1 MHGHWIDAV
10 GRRQPDAVTLLV
22 DLSGLEAQFGA
33 ESERLTARK
42 ALWESFAAEHHAALR
57 FLRLR
62 STGVNYRKFY
72 WADDQNPE
80 GYDTFR
86 LPTDAP
92 QTQRQIEDIAPEELA
107 AAVRYILQTQF
118 SLTFDDLIREVA
130 ALFRIPRCT
139 TLVQQMVRQAVNL
152 VVHAGD
158 ASVDEAN
165 NRVSRE

>member
-1 MHGHWIDAV
+1 M
-10 GRRQPDAVTLLV
+10 
-22 DLSGLEAQFGA
+22 
-33 ESERLTARK
+33 
-42 ALWESFAAEHHAALR
+42 
-57 FLRLR
+57 
-62 STGVNYRKFY
+62 
-72 WADDQNPE
+72 
-80 GYDTFR
+80 
-86 LPTDAP
+86 
-92 QTQRQIEDIAPEELA
+92 
-107 AAVRYILQTQF
+107 RYILQTQF